1 MSPSLVG
8 MLKAETGSV
17 YAGFAVIAALLI
29 AGMVA
34 LLRAVPAPHREAVGT
49 VRPVVLK

>member
-1 MSPSLVG
+1 VSPSLVG

-29 AGMVA
+29 VGMVA
-34 LLRAVPAPHREAVGT
+34 LLWAVPAPHRDAVGA
-49 VRPVVLK
+49 VRPAALK